1 MAALTRLS
9 KPSFSSDLCDSGFD
23 SGSFGGFGST
33 RRTVLALKSDPLMP
47 RLDHIRKQ
55 ADDHRT
61 LALAYASCARKLKL
75 EKSKLVR
82 VFADLSRN
90 YSDLMNKPAY
100 RALFE
105 SDALNIDESVLRQFE
120 KEVNERIKVTRQ
132 IIAEAKESFDNQ
144 LKIQKLKDT
153 IFQVNEQLTKAKKQ
167 GAFSSLIAAKSIP
180 ESLHCVAM
188 RLMEERITHPDNI
201 SGGEFGREERQ
212 EAIHVSHVVTDK
224 MNLGA
229 MQVMFKSKDYNGSHV
244 EVKAVEDYKF
254 LNSSYVPVLKQLENA
269 KLQSFYFENKLEN
282 ATKDATNMKCRNPI
296 FYVGENRIFCCGL
309 DLSNFFG
316 RESLFRKLETD
327 PYILRKQRS
336 PSAVNNYHP
345 HDHHTYHHHHQYTAP
360 HDHVEHHRSRVHSE
374 EDDGSDD
381 GQCYFSDVF
390 AAAAAEQQAAHEEC
404 VSLNCLEPRS
414 SPCIISVPN
423 LRPRQT
429 PSLLKIPTVMVPPKA
444 LSPSLQLQLHL
455 TI

>member
-1 MAALTRLS
+1 
-9 KPSFSSDLCDSGFD
+9 
-23 SGSFGGFGST
+23 
-33 RRTVLALKSDPLMP
+33 
-47 RLDHIRKQ
+47 
-55 ADDHRT
+55 
-61 LALAYASCARKLKL
+61 
-75 EKSKLVR
+75 
-82 VFADLSRN
+82 
-90 YSDLMNKPAY
+90 
-100 RALFE
+100 
-105 SDALNIDESVLRQFE
+105 
-120 KEVNERIKVTRQ
+120 
-132 IIAEAKESFDNQ
+132 
-144 LKIQKLKDT
+144 
-153 IFQVNEQLTKAKKQ
+153 
-167 GAFSSLIAAKSIP
+167 
-180 ESLHCVAM
+180 
-188 RLMEERITHPDNI
+188 
-201 SGGEFGREERQ
+201 
-212 EAIHVSHVVTDK
+212 

-309 DLSNFFG
+309 DLSNFFE

-327 PYILRKQRS
+327 PYILSPGSPIGVFSFIVPSTCNSPYATGQ

-390 AAAAAEQQAAHEEC
+390 AAAAAEQQAAQEEG